1 MVLWDG
7 SCHVHN
13 QLELDHIM
21 KLKIENPDILLIA
34 HPECKAP
41 ILEIADFVG
50 STNALLNFTRTNL
63 SQKYIVATEGG
74 ILHQMKKYSPKKEFI
89 IVPSDEFCNC
99 NDCDYMKMN
108 TLDKI
113 LNVLQNEI
121 NEVTLDKE
129 LIDKAYIPL
138 KRMLEMS

>member
-1 MVLWDG
+1 
-7 SCHVHN
+7 
-13 QLELDHIM
+13 
-21 KLKIENPDILLIA
+21 
-34 HPECKAP
+34 
-41 ILEIADFVG
+41 
-50 STNALLNFTRTNL
+50 
-63 SQKYIVATEGG
+63 
-74 ILHQMKKYSPKKEFI
+74 
-89 IVPSDEFCNC
+89 
-99 NDCDYMKMN
+99 MKMN